1 MHLLSRRLSNFLS
14 LECFRLKEGPKITL
28 TRVNHLHQTVPL
40 FAAASLFFLKTL
52 TTTAA
57 AMEATKPIRS
67 DRVRGAIL
75 GAISADALCLG
86 KLEELFAV
94 FEFEN
99 DEVSYLNHDII

>member
-1 MHLLSRRLSNFLS
+1 
-14 LECFRLKEGPKITL
+14 
-28 TRVNHLHQTVPL
+28 
-40 FAAASLFFLKTL
+40 
-52 TTTAA
+52 
-57 AMEATKPIRS
+57 MEATKPIRS